1 MTFFNKKE
9 DVIKIELT
17 PHGRKMLSQG
27 KLKPSYY
34 TFLDDDILYDVA
46 KGGGSENNSQT
57 KDRILTETPY
67 MKPQT
72 NYKGI
77 DSSKSDDDS
86 KVEQV
91 RYLLQ
96 RIGGNN
102 PAEKRASGW
111 NATCLLG
118 EIETSTNVLTSS
130 TEQTQ
135 PIPQL
140 EFELEYT
147 MSAGD
152 SRNLEISNGGLVFNR
167 TLPVSVKSDGSFIN
181 IEEEQLLINIFERNG
196 FFHKD
201 SYEIEVYVYEQD
213 EQSIDRKLKFFQ
225 QEQQIKNNMLIQD
238 SDIGAADVEEGI
250 TTEYVEY
257 YLDISTDREI
267 PQEDICEGLRRLKAK
282 DIYLDIDIECPDRD
296 DIDVNFYGTRITSQD
311 VEDC

>member
-27 KLKPSYY
+27 KLKPSFY
-34 TFLDDDILYDVA
+34 TFLDDDILYDITR
-46 KGGGSENNSQT
+46 GGGSENNSQVQS
-57 KDRILTETPY
+57 RILSETPY

-77 DSSKSDDDS
+77 DSSKSNNDS

-102 PAEKRASGW
+102 PAEQRAAGW
-111 NATCLLG
+111 EVTCLLN
-118 EIETSTNVLTSS
+118 EVNSASNTLSSS

-140 EFELEYT
+140 EFTLEYT
-147 MSAGD
+147 MSVGNTK
-152 SRNLEISNGGLVFNR
+152 NLEDSTGGLVFNR
-167 TLPVSVKSDGSFIN
+167 TLPTLVKNDGSFID
-181 IEEEQLLINIFERNG
+181 IEEEQILLNIFEKNG
-196 FFHKD
+196 FSQKD
-201 SYEIEVYVYEQD
+201 SYEVEVYLFEQD
-213 EQSIDRKLKFFQ
+213 EVNIDRKLKFFE
-225 QEQQIKNNMLIQD
+225 QEEQIKGNMLLEDNIIGS
-238 SDIGAADVEEGI
+238 SDVDEGL
-250 TTEYVEY
+250 TTEHVEY
-257 YLDISTDREI
+257 YMDITTDKEI
-267 PQEDICEGLRRLKAK
+267 PEEDICKGLRRLKAK
-282 DIYLDIDIECPDRD
+282 DIYLDIEVKCPDRD
-296 DIDVNFYGTRITSQD
+296 DIDINFYGTQITPQD